1 MDGRWQVLL
10 DRSTTEAVRLCG
22 KAASYWLV
30 KRELY
35 REEDGLNANEVW
47 ALLVQKE
54 QAKQRKIKRA
64 MATLE
69 LDDSV
74 ERREPIPDDVKIFVW
89 RRDQGKCVKCGSTKD
104 LEFDHIIPHSKGG
117 SSTARNIQ
125 LLCAVCNGIKG
136 PNLI

>member
-1 MDGRWQVLL
+1 
-10 DRSTTEAVRLCG
+10 
-22 KAASYWLV
+22 
-30 KRELY
+30 
-35 REEDGLNANEVW
+35 
-47 ALLVQKE
+47 
-54 QAKQRKIKRA
+54 